1 MKKIRKVKLFEKS
14 PRKFG
19 ISNSKNNYI
28 FSRVT
33 LLTDISRNEL
43 STEYASRVIISL
55 VIGFLISIAL
65 SLNFLLTLILT
76 LVGSVMAIYG
86 NLKHRAKLVR
96 KYRESIE
103 SEFPEFVESL
113 AIATNSGLSFMSA
126 FVRTCEE
133 YQIETDIRKYEYRN
147 SQGKASST
155 TERKLKLNF
164 FKRLN
169 LKLKFLN
176 YQLLRREKGNRK
188 SPLQRELSRILAEL
202 RVGKSLSKVLDQF
215 SARLGS
221 IVISDFADAVVLTLA
236 RGTPLA
242 ELLDNHAQTIREN
255 HRRLLLE
262 RAGRAEIRMMVPVVF
277 LLLPISVLFVLWP
290 SFQQLQQLVVVS

>member
-1 MKKIRKVKLFEKS
+1 MKKIRKVKLFETTQK
-14 PRKFG
+14 RIGF
-19 ISNSKNNYI
+19 SNSKNNYF
-28 FSRVT
+28 FSRLT

-43 STEYASRVIISL
+43 RTEYASRVIISL
-55 VIGFLISIAL
+55 AIGFLISIAL

-76 LVGSVMAIYG
+76 LVGSVIAIYG

-96 KYRESIE
+96 KYRESVE

-133 YQIETDIRKYEYRN
+133 YEIETDFRN
-147 SQGKASST
+147 NEDRNHQDKTSITA
-155 TERKLKLNF
+155 ERNLKLNF
-164 FKRLN
+164 LRILN
-169 LKLKFLN
+169 AKWKFLS
-176 YQLLRREKGNRK
+176 YQSLKREKGKRK
-188 SPLQRELSRILAEL
+188 SPLQRELSRISGEL
-202 RVGKSLSKVLDQF
+202 RVGNSLSKVLDQF

-262 RAGRAEIRMMVPVVF
+262 RAGRAEIKMMVPVVF

-290 SFQQLQQLVVVS
+290 SFQQLQQLVLVN

>member
-1 MKKIRKVKLFEKS
+1 MKKIRKVKLFETTQK
-14 PRKFG
+14 RIGF
-19 ISNSKNNYI
+19 SNSKNNYF

-43 STEYASRVIISL
+43 RTEYASRVIISL

-76 LVGSVMAIYG
+76 LVGSVIAIYG

-96 KYRESIE
+96 KYRESVE

-133 YQIETDIRKYEYRN
+133 YQIETDFRN
-147 SQGKASST
+147 NEDRNHQDKTSITAEGN
-155 TERKLKLNF
+155 LKLNF
-164 FKRLN
+164 LRILN
-169 LKLKFLN
+169 AKWKFLS
-176 YQLLRREKGNRK
+176 YQSLKREKGKRT
-188 SPLQRELSRILAEL
+188 SPLQRELSRISGEL
-202 RVGKSLSKVLDQF
+202 RVGNSLSKVLDQF

-221 IVISDFADAVVLTLA
+221 IVISDFVDAVVLTLA

-262 RAGRAEIRMMVPVVF
+262 RAGRAEIKMMVPVVF

-290 SFQQLQQLVVVS
+290 SFQQLQQLVLVN